1 MNKNIKVIDFWDV
14 ALSSTNGNTIR
25 NEVEKYI
32 NDFEKIIL
40 DFDGITLFATP
51 FFNLAIGHFV
61 LTLSPE
67 KFLQKIECIN
77 LTSLGKETYDYSYN
91 NACTIYNES
100 IQENE
105 LEEINKIIDNNI
117 NEA

>member
-1 MNKNIKVIDFWDV
+1 MNKDIKIIDFCNV
-14 ALSSTNGNTIR
+14 ALSSTNGEAIR
-25 NEVEKYI
+25 NEIDKYI

-40 DFDGITLFATP
+40 DFDEITLFATP

-61 LTLSPE
+61 LKLGPE

-77 LTSLGKETYDYSYN
+77 LTNLGKETYEYSYN
-91 NACTIYNES
+91 NACIIYKDS
-100 IQENE
+100 IQDEE
-105 LEEINKIIDNNI
+105 LEEINEIIDNNI